1 MTLFSRTVTI
11 KVVSTLM
18 CTSLAACGGG
28 GGTDSATAAQTV
40 SNIAAPVAAATKP
53 TTDNGGTA
61 TPAPAQSA
69 PVSSTGTVAGTGA
82 DTVPGTGTSLPV
94 IEPVASPVTIPA
106 AATVSPSVPSSATP
120 SVVPVT
126 EPASAQATPSSA
138 RDGVFGTYLRPY
150 AADSLWNSR
159 PLNPVFGTFVIPKSS
174 YFPTVAS
181 GAYSTGVF
189 LAAATDSPMTVVGPG
204 STATNTV
211 GVADPDSGG
220 NRVITLPRWPA
231 AVLPASGTDGHAD
244 IVDPVTNIVHSF
256 WQLKQQNGRWTA
268 AMYSWSKLGGTGWGD
283 PSHYYQ
289 GARAVGIPASAG
301 LIRKHEIKDGLPAYQ
316 HALAMSLTFNALA
329 NGVSSPAYVFPATA
343 ADNTASANTGTIPQG
358 SLLMLPPS
366 FDSSAIVN
374 PDLKKIVETLKLYG
388 AYVVDRNTGT
398 PFVIYVENDAG
409 FNLMPKGWDN
419 TVADQLDKIR
429 AALRQVTSAQAWV
442 DGNGDTVSARSA
454 QQPNVNILSMRGGW
468 YRQSGT
474 GTGDYDPITQKF
486 AFGATTTT
494 TVYVNA
500 NNTGLT
506 PVKWAKP
513 EAGTYVN
520 FTVRATGG
528 ARLRLQVKSGSA
540 FTHDTWDL
548 VDGKSVRILWPAN
561 ASVVV
566 IATSGTS
573 GPSTVKGELVPSA

>member
-1 MTLFSRTVTI
+1 MTLFSRTVTV
-11 KVVSTLM
+11 KVVSTLL

-28 GGTDSATAAQTV
+28 GAETDSATAAMTV
-40 SNIAAPVAAATKP
+40 STIGAPVAAVTAP
-53 TTDNGGTA
+53 TVDNGDSA
-61 TPAPAQSA
+61 KLAPAQVVPATSVAPSA
-69 PVSSTGTVAGTGA
+69 LQSIGSVSTA
-82 DTVPGTGTSLPV
+82 
-94 IEPVASPVTIPA
+94 PVASAASPSLPASTTPSASPSAQVPA
-106 AATVSPSVPSSATP
+106 AQTTP
-120 SVVPVT
+120 SN
-126 EPASAQATPSSA
+126 AL
-138 RDGVFGTYLRPY
+138 DGVFGTYLRPY

-181 GAYSTGVF
+181 GGYSTGVF
-189 LAAATDSPMTVVGPG
+189 LASATDAPMTIVGPG
-204 STATNTV
+204 STATKTV
-211 GVADPDSGG
+211 GVADPDSGT

-256 WQLKQQNGRWTA
+256 WQLRQQNGRWTA

-301 LIRKHEIKDGLPAYQ
+301 LIRKHEIKDGLAAYP
-316 HALAMSLTFNALA
+316 HALAMSLTFNGLA
-329 NGVSSPAYVFPATA
+329 NGASHPAYVFPATA
-343 ADNTASANTGTIPQG
+343 ADNSASANTGAIPQG
-358 SLLMLPPS
+358 SLLMLPPN

-374 PDLKKIVETLKLYG
+374 PDLRKIVETLKLYG

-398 PFVIYVENDAG
+398 PFVIYVENDSG

-419 TVADQLDKIR
+419 SVADQLDKIR

-442 DGNGDTVSARSA
+442 DGNGDMMAARNA
-454 QQPNVNILSMRGGW
+454 PQQNVNIVSMRGGW

-474 GTGDYDPITQKF
+474 GTAAYDPITQNF
-486 AFGATTTT
+486 SFGATTTK

-513 EAGTYVN
+513 QAGTYVN

-528 ARLRLQVKSGSA
+528 ARLRLQVKSGNT

-548 VDGKSVRILWPAN
+548 VDGRSVRILWPAN
-561 ASVVV
+561 ASIVL
-566 IATSGTS
+566 IASSGTS
-573 GPSTVKGELVPSA
+573 GPSSVNATLVPST

>member
-1 MTLFSRTVTI
+1 M
-11 KVVSTLM
+11 
-18 CTSLAACGGG
+18 
-28 GGTDSATAAQTV
+28 
-40 SNIAAPVAAATKP
+40 
-53 TTDNGGTA
+53 
-61 TPAPAQSA
+61 APA
-69 PVSSTGTVAGTGA
+69 T
-82 DTVPGTGTSLPV
+82 
-94 IEPVASPVTIPA
+94 E
-106 AATVSPSVPSSATP
+106 PSSAQAP
-120 SVVPVT
+120 S
-126 EPASAQATPSSA
+126 SSA

-150 AADSLWNSR
+150 AANSLWNSR
-159 PLNPVFGTFVIPKSS
+159 PLNPVFGTWEIPKSS

-189 LAAATDSPMTVVGPG
+189 LAAATDSPMTVVGTG
-204 STATNTV
+204 STETNTV
-211 GVADPDSGG
+211 GVADPDSGTK
-220 NRVITLPRWPA
+220 RVITLPRWPA
-231 AVLPASGTDGHAD
+231 TVLPASGSDGHAD

-301 LIRKHEIKDGLPAYQ
+301 LIRKHEIKDGLAAYP

-329 NGVSSPAYVFPATA
+329 DGVSNPAYVFPATA
-343 ADNTASANTGTIPQG
+343 ADNSASANTGTIPQG
-358 SLLMLPPS
+358 SLLMLPPN

-419 TVADQLDKIR
+419 SIADQLDKIR
-429 AALRQVTSAQAWV
+429 ASLRQVTSAQAWV
-442 DGNGDTVSARSA
+442 DGNGDIRAARSA
-454 QQPNVNILSMRGGW
+454 TQQSMNILSMRGGW

-474 GTGDYDPITQKF
+474 GTGDYDPIAQNFSF
-486 AFGATTTT
+486 AATTTS

-506 PVKWAKP
+506 PVKWARP

-528 ARLRLQVKSGSA
+528 ARLRLQVKSGNT

-561 ASVVV
+561 ASMVL
-566 IATSGTS
+566 IATSGTN
-573 GPSTVKGELVPSA
+573 GPSTVKAELVPST